1 MEELPSEITGP
12 LTKIADNG
20 PFAGGVVLG
29 CILSY
34 GLFYLASRERIKRQE
49 IDLKREQTL
58 LEQNELKDKR
68 IDMLHQELRKMQKK
82 K

>member
-1 MEELPSEITGP
+1 MSVLPSEISEP

-34 GLFYLASRERIKRQE
+34 GLFHLATRERIKRQE

-58 LEQNELKDKR
+58 LEQNALKDKR
-68 IDMLHQELRKMQKK
+68 IDVLHQELRKLQKRK
-82 K
+82 

>member
-1 MEELPSEITGP
+1 MAKLPSEITDP
-12 LTKIADNG
+12 LTKISENG

-34 GLFYLASRERIKRQE
+34 GLFHLASRERIKRQE

>member
-1 MEELPSEITGP
+1 MADLPSEITDP
-12 LTKIADNG
+12 LSKIAENG

-29 CILSY
+29 CLLSY
-34 GLFYLASRERIKRQE
+34 GLFYLASRERIARQG